1 MARAAFAGITGQ
13 EYFGNKDWFTRAN
26 EAIVK
31 PIQKTRKGELEFGD
45 ILKSLEVFAM
55 AFGIPLEEL
64 STQIESIGDYANG
77 DIAKGFLKNIGYSRY
92 RAKLLTGEE

>member
-1 MARAAFAGITGQ
+1 
-13 EYFGNKDWFTRAN
+13 
-26 EAIVK
+26 
-31 PIQKTRKGELEFGD
+31 
-45 ILKSLEVFAM
+45 M